1 MSLQDPISDLL
12 TRIRN
17 GQMANLSEISMPSS
31 KQKVAIANLLKNEGY
46 ISDFDVSESDKK
58 KTLKI
63 VLKYYQGSPVIDE
76 IKRTS
81 RPGLRI
87 YKGAND
93 VPKVKNGLGIAVVST
108 CKGII
113 SDREARK
120 LGIGGEILCTVS

>member
-17 GQMANLSEISMPSS
+17 GQMANLSEIDMPSS
-31 KQKVAIANLLKNEGY
+31 KQKVAIATLLKNEGY

-58 KTLKI
+58 KTLRL

-93 VPKVKNGLGIAVVST
+93 IPKVKNGLGIAVVST

>member
-17 GQMANLSEISMPSS
+17 GQMANLSEIDMPSS
-31 KQKVAIANLLKNEGY
+31 KQKVAIATLLKNEGY

-58 KTLKI
+58 KTLRV
-63 VLKYYQGSPVIDE
+63 VLKYYEGSPVIDE

-93 VPKVKNGLGIAVVST
+93 IPIVKNGLGIAVVST

>member
-31 KQKVAIANLLKNEGY
+31 KQKVAIATLLKNEGY

-58 KTLKI
+58 KTLKV

-93 VPKVKNGLGIAVVST
+93 IPKVKNGLGIAVVST